1 MGRLITAN
9 DSGKMILFKGKCI
22 DARYGYEG
30 KFLQE
35 IQGRGFKNDE
45 YSAYIEE
52 SPGTWLEV
60 EKETVEIIKR

>member
-22 DARYGYEG
+22 DARHEYET

-35 IQGRGFKNDE
+35 IRHSS
-45 YSAYIEE
+45 Y
-52 SPGTWLEV
+52 V
-60 EKETVEIIKR
+60 